1 MSKNFQEIYIFLP
14 TIFRCQCVNIILG
27 HFNYATRSQFFF
39 FFFFTRKAAKS
50 PRWCAS
56 HVNARQLN
64 RNQAPYIISKQIDE
78 FLIILYWGKFHQYGI
93 EVPGV
98 RMSHGPLPTWC
109 APPKHRLLI
118 MCGAADCDTWQLI
131 VEQVRAGH
139 LWWRP
144 YLISILLHRKQ
155 LKTTVPD
162 PNIFQIF
169 FWLIIGE
176 PFKMPLLWNSR
187 C

>member
-1 MSKNFQEIYIFLP
+1 MPKNFHETFFCQQSSGVNGLIIFWG
-14 TIFRCQCVNIILG
+14 ILI
-27 HFNYATRSQFFF
+27 TRLDHNFFF

-162 PNIFQIF
+162 PNIFKIF
-169 FWLIIGE
+169 FD
-176 PFKMPLLWNSR
+176 
-187 C
+187 